1 MKKGR
6 KPNRYLPWPAAA
18 LVLLI
23 LVYPAFHEYQ
33 DLSHAGIFSFFDHV
47 ETLHRENL
55 SVARDDHHYASDLVI
70 SALPDM
76 IPMMARGFHPSPA
89 FLNSYPDQQRL
100 ILRC

>member
-1 MKKGR
+1 MKKGS
-6 KPNRYLPWPAAA
+6 KTNRYPSWTAAA

-33 DLSHAGIFSFFDHV
+33 DMSHAGIFSFFDHV

-55 SVARDDHHYASDLVI
+55 SVARDDHHYAADLAI

-89 FLNSYPDQQRL
+89 FLNSYPDQQGL